1 MTDPLAPFTRW
12 DTARLVGRQ
21 LGLAGDMFLAVVGA
35 GMFALSAVVFMDG
48 FGFVTNDLT
57 QTTGAMLGAGLV
69 IAVVGLFAL
78 GVASEGPMTGEAYAY
93 PELELAIS
101 RAVGVT
107 VVSVL
112 GLVLSSVLA
121 PLANGISL
129 PFELGV
135 AVIRAVSVAG
145 LIMVLPVGVPTTWYL
160 RRELPVSR
168 VGWDR
173 LILLVTWIVTSWVA
187 LGSTV

>member
-1 MTDPLAPFTRW
+1 MPDPDPEFTRW
-12 DTARLVGRQ
+12 DIARLFGRQ

-48 FGFVTNDLT
+48 FGFVTVGFT
-57 QTTGAMLGAGLV
+57 SSTGAMLGAGLV
-69 IAVVGLFAL
+69 IAVVGLFAV

-101 RAVGVT
+101 RAFG
-107 VVSVL
+107 
-112 GLVLSSVLA
+112 VLA
-121 PLANGISL
+121 VSIIGLTISSFLAPIAADISF

-135 AVIRAVSVAG
+135 AVIRSVALAG
-145 LIMVLPVGVPTTWYL
+145 LIMVLPVGVPATWYL
-160 RRELPVSR
+160 RRELPIVR

-173 LILLVTWIVTSWVA
+173 LVLLMTWITTAWVV
-187 LGSTV
+187 LGSTA